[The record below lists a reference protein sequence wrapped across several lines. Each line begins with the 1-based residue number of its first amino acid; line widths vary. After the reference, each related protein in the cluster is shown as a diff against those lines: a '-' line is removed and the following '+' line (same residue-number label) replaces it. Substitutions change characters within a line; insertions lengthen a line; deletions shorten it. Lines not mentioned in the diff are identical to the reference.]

1 MANDETYQ
9 MALRK
14 EIEGLQEKLHS
25 YTVQL
30 NLENEL
36 PDQAAFQGSYE
47 AALTAVKD
55 LLVIEVDKLIAKMRE
70 VRSVY

>member
-14 EIEGLQEKLHS
+14 EIEGLQEHLHT

-30 NLENEL
+30 FIEKEL
-36 PDQAAFQGSYE
+36 PDQTAFQGSYE

-70 VRSVY
+70 IRSV

>member
-14 EIEGLQEKLHS
+14 EIEELQKDLHN

-30 NLENEL
+30 FIWNVL
-36 PDQAAFQGSYE
+36 PDQTTFQGNYE
-47 AALTAVKD
+47 TVLTAVKD
-55 LLVIEVDKLIAKMRE
+55 LLVIEVDKLIATLRE
-70 VRSVY
+70 VRRQ

>member
-1 MANDETYQ
+1 MANEETYQ
-9 MALRK
+9 MGLRK
-14 EIEGLQEKLHS
+14 EIEGLQEKLHR

-55 LLVIEVDKLIAKMRE
+55 LVTIEVDKLIAKMRE
-70 VRSVY
+70 IRSQ